1 MSSSCSSYSLILSKQ
16 DFILSLHATD
26 HFRSGLNGVLSLFPK
41 SKLRIVLEN
50 FGNLK
55 LPSNRIALNEVR
67 NIILKSVGKRK
78 PNERQTDRTAKE
90 NERKFA
96 TCLMRYFLY
105 ARLQIQMVKV
115 RIISSVIGWLDLIS
129 FRYSAQLHTPAVQL
143 LKQQTMKTWK
153 RKRRISKKCKEF
165 I

>member
-1 MSSSCSSYSLILSKQ
+1 M
-16 DFILSLHATD
+16 
-26 HFRSGLNGVLSLFPK
+26 
-41 SKLRIVLEN
+41 EN
-50 FGNLK
+50 IGNVK

-67 NIILKSVGKRK
+67 NMILKSVGKRK
-78 PNERQTDRTAKE
+78 PNELKTERTAKE

-115 RIISSVIGWLDLIS
+115 RNISSVISWLDLLS

-153 RKRRISKKCKEF
+153 RKRQISKKCKKL

>member
-1 MSSSCSSYSLILSKQ
+1 
-16 DFILSLHATD
+16 
-26 HFRSGLNGVLSLFPK
+26 
-41 SKLRIVLEN
+41 LEN
-50 FGNLK
+50 IGNVK

-67 NIILKSVGKRK
+67 NMILKTVGKRK
-78 PNERQTDRTAKE
+78 LNELQTERTAKE

-115 RIISSVIGWLDLIS
+115 RNICPVIGWLDLLS
-129 FRYSAQLHTPAVQL
+129 FRFSAQLHTHAVQL
-143 LKQQTMKTWK
+143 LRQQTMKTWK
-153 RKRRISKKCKEF
+153 RKRQISKNCKEF